1 VSSAR
6 SNVAIDAAGGNLHE
20 EVTRAARARLA
31 GLLAN

>member
-1 VSSAR
+1 MSPSTR
-6 SNVAIDAAGGNLHE
+6 PGGNLHE